1 MLQRHGILLLF
12 LFFSPLPEKCQ
23 GADVPPS
30 LAIIQPGRPG
40 SPKAAEGFLARL
52 GEYLAS
58 QTKLARPTLSYQ
70 NTPKEALVGLEKK
83 NPDLGIVSLGFY
95 LEHRKRFGL
104 KAVLEAYP
112 LRKYVLVASEGKV
125 KTAADLDGKLVMGG
139 PLYEPKF
146 VRRILFPEAEK
157 TAASLAGWK
166 GASAWI
172 PKPTTRVSSALYQL
186 GKNRIQAVLL
196 YDSQYE
202 SMKNLGRLKK
212 VEKVIESSYYPPAV
226 IVAFR
231 GAFKSAA
238 AVSEEQRL
246 LITALEKISTVK
258 DAGGI
263 LQQMGCEEF
272 RRVRS
277 GWLSEVEKKYHFER
291 GEKSEE
297 K

>member
-1 MLQRHGILLLF
+1 MLQRRGILLLF
-12 LFFSPLPEKCQ
+12 LFFSPFPEKCR
-23 GADVPPS
+23 GVDTPPS

-58 QTKLARPTLSYQ
+58 QTKLARPSLSYQ
-70 NTPKEALVGLEKK
+70 NTPKEALAALEKK
-83 NPDLGIVSLGFY
+83 NPDLGMVSLGFY

-125 KTAADLDGKLVMGG
+125 KTASDLDGKLVMGG

-157 TAASLAGWK
+157 TAARLAGWK
-166 GASAWI
+166 GASAWV

-186 GKNRIQAVLL
+186 GKNRIRAVLL

-231 GAFKSAA
+231 GALESAE

-246 LITALEKISTVK
+246 LINAMEKISTVK
-258 DAGGI
+258 DAGEI
-263 LQQMGCEEF
+263 VQQMGCKGF
-272 RRVRS
+272 RKIRP
-277 GWLSEVEKKYHFER
+277 GWMGEIEKKYHFER
-291 GEKSEE
+291 GEKNE
-297 K
+297 KK

>member
-1 MLQRHGILLLF
+1 MLQRRGILLLF
-12 LFFSPLPEKCQ
+12 LFFSPFPEKCR
-23 GADVPPS
+23 GADTPPS

-58 QTKLARPTLSYQ
+58 QTRLARPTLSYQ
-70 NTPKEALVGLEKK
+70 NTPKEALVALEKK

-95 LEHRKRFGL
+95 LEHRERFGL

-112 LRKYVLVASEGKV
+112 LRKYVLVASEGAV

-146 VRRILFPEAEK
+146 VRRILFPKAEK
-157 TAASLAGWK
+157 TVASLAGWQ
-166 GASAWI
+166 GSSAWI

-186 GKNRIQAVLL
+186 GKNRIRAVLL

-231 GAFKSAA
+231 GALKSAA

-263 LQQMGCEEF
+263 LQQMGCKEF

>member
-1 MLQRHGILLLF
+1 MLQRRGILLLF
-12 LFFSPLPEKCQ
+12 LFFSPFPEKCR

-58 QTKLARPTLSYQ
+58 QTRLARPTLSYQ
-70 NTPKEALVGLEKK
+70 NTPKEALVALEKK

-95 LEHRKRFGL
+95 LEHRERFGL

-112 LRKYVLVASEGKV
+112 LRKYVLVASEGEV

-146 VRRILFPEAEK
+146 VRRVLFPKAEK
-157 TAASLAGWK
+157 TAASLAGWQ
-166 GASAWI
+166 GSSAWI

-186 GKNRIQAVLL
+186 GKNRIRAVLL

-231 GAFKSAA
+231 GALKSAA

-263 LQQMGCEEF
+263 LQQMGCKEF

>member
-1 MLQRHGILLLF
+1 MLQRRGILLLS
-12 LFFSPLPEKCQ
+12 LFFSPFPEKCR

-58 QTKLARPTLSYQ
+58 QTSLARPTLSYQ
-70 NTPKEALVGLEKK
+70 NTPKEALVALEKK

-95 LEHRKRFGL
+95 LEHRERFGL

-112 LRKYVLVASEGKV
+112 LRKYVLVASEGAV

-146 VRRILFPEAEK
+146 VRRILFPKAEK
-157 TAASLAGWK
+157 TAASLAGWQ
-166 GASAWI
+166 GSSAWI

-186 GKNRIQAVLL
+186 GKNRIRAVLL

-231 GAFKSAA
+231 GALKSAA

-263 LQQMGCEEF
+263 LQQMGCKEF

>member
-1 MLQRHGILLLF
+1 MLQRRGILLLF
-12 LFFSPLPEKCQ
+12 LFFSPFPEKCR
-23 GADVPPS
+23 GADTPPS

-58 QTKLARPTLSYQ
+58 QTRLARPTLSYQ
-70 NTPKEALVGLEKK
+70 NTPKEALVALEKK

-95 LEHRKRFGL
+95 LEHRKQFGL

-112 LRKYVLVASEGKV
+112 LRKYVLVASEGEV

-146 VRRILFPEAEK
+146 VRRVLFPKAEK
-157 TAASLAGWK
+157 TAASLAGWQ
-166 GASAWI
+166 GSSAWI

-186 GKNRIQAVLL
+186 GKNRIRAVLL

-231 GAFKSAA
+231 GALKSAA

-263 LQQMGCEEF
+263 LQQMGCKEF
-272 RRVRS
+272 RRIRS